1 MRILSKRSTAQCN
14 LNLYTLYLLSE
25 PLHVSCLR
33 LSQIL
38 ADLSHDSINRF
49 LLRERYSPKDLFDEV
64 KGRLKLSGGTLSG
77 DDTVL
82 DKPYRDPEKTALV
95 DYFWSGK
102 HQRVV
107 KGINLISLYYT
118 DTDGV
123 AVPVNYRLNDK
134 QDGKTKHDYLYE
146 MIAEVIEWGIK
157 PAIITADSWY
167 ASVGTLTRLKNGA
180 WGFLFAIEGN
190 RLMRDGTP
198 SYRHVQSF
206 DIPPDGLILELKQV
220 GLVKVFR
227 TTFKHEFR
235 HYIMWLPALPD
246 LPTVSIETTVV
257 NEIVT
262 ETKIRLRLT
271 TITETQFKRIHD
283 HHWGIEQFH
292 RAVKQVCN
300 IEQFQVRDTQAIQT
314 HIFSALRAFVQL
326 EFKRVKGE
334 IRNWYELQR
343 TLFNPL
349 IRTFIQDHL
358 AEITGV

>member
-1 MRILSKRSTAQCN
+1 MRIPSKRSTAQCN

-49 LLRERYSPKDLFDEV
+49 LLRERYSPNDLFDEV
-64 KGRLKLSGGTLSG
+64 KGKLQLSGGTLSG

-82 DKPYRDPEKTALV
+82 DKPYRDPQKTALV
-95 DYFWSGK
+95 GYFWSGK
-102 HQRVV
+102 HHRVV
-107 KGINLISLYYT
+107 KGINLITLYYT
-118 DTDGV
+118 DTNGV
-123 AVPVNYRLNDK
+123 SVPVNYRLNDK
-134 QDGKTKHDYLYE
+134 QDGKTKHDYFRE

-157 PAIITADSWY
+157 PAMITADSWY

-190 RLMRDGTP
+190 RLGRDGTQ
-198 SYRHVQSF
+198 SYQPVQSF
-206 DIPPDGLILELKQV
+206 DIPLDGLILELKQV

-235 HYIMWLPALPD
+235 HYILWLPAPS
-246 LPTVSIETTVV
+246 VSSDIPVRSE
-257 NEIVT
+257 T
-262 ETKIRLRLT
+262 ETAVNIRQRLA
-271 TITETQFKRIHD
+271 TITETQFKQIHD

-300 IEQFQVRDTQAIQT
+300 IERFQVRDTQAIHT

-349 IRTFIQDHL
+349 IRAFIQDHL
-358 AEITGV
+358 AEITEV